1 MFYLILAAVLLFLLV
16 VIFRDDNDGHY
27 NKRGETRKPA
37 ILPPEQPKK
46 PKPAQQ
52 TPRPAQQ
59 KPRPAQQ
66 APRPAQQTPKP
77 KQPISMQF
85 KAQTAPKRLLTWTFL
100 YNLKYNGNI
109 VGDTMETE
117 IAGMQYYCS
126 PSDVGPGN
134 GTIWHEP
141 NNPKDPRAR
150 VVIRDDGKKIGY
162 LPRYALNEYEAF
174 NDKNLV
180 CPFAGR
186 IRVDQRGFLR
196 ADILVALPESREFV
210 KEKLSEYLDNS

>member
-1 MFYLILAAVLLFLLV
+1 MFYIILAAVVLFLLV

-27 NKRGETRKPA
+27 NKRGETRRPA

-46 PKPAQQ
+46 PKPAPQA
-52 TPRPAQQ
+52 TRPAQQ
-59 KPRPAQQ
+59 KPRPAPQ
-66 APRPAQQTPKP
+66 APRP
-77 KQPISMQF
+77 KQPVSL
-85 KAQTAPKRLLTWTFL
+85 KSEAQSAPKRLLTWTFL
-100 YNLKYNGNI
+100 YNLKYNGTI

-117 IAGMQYYCS
+117 ITGLQYYCS
-126 PSDVGPGN
+126 PSDLGPVN

-141 NNPKDPRAR
+141 NNPNDPRAR

-186 IRVDQRGFLR
+186 IRVDQRGYMR
-196 ADILVALPESREFV
+196 ADILVALPRSREFV
-210 KEKLSEYLDNS
+210 KKKLSEYLDNK

>member
-1 MFYLILAAVLLFLLV
+1 MFYIILAAVVLFLLV

-27 NKRGETRKPA
+27 NKRGETRRPA

-52 TPRPAQQ
+52 ATRPAQQ
-59 KPRPAQQ
+59 KPRPAPQ
-66 APRPAQQTPKP
+66 APRP
-77 KQPISMQF
+77 KQPVSL
-85 KAQTAPKRLLTWTFL
+85 KSEAQSAPKRLLTWTFL
-100 YNLKYNGNI
+100 YNLKYNGTI

-117 IAGMQYYCS
+117 ITGLQSYCS
-126 PSDVGPGN
+126 PSDLGPVN

-150 VVIRDDGKKIGY
+150 VVIRDDGKKLGY

-196 ADILVALPESREFV
+196 ADIRVALPESREFV

>member
-1 MFYLILAAVLLFLLV
+1 MFYIILAAVVLFLLV

-27 NKRGETRKPA
+27 NKRGETRRPA
-37 ILPPEQPKK
+37 ILPPEQPKN

-52 TPRPAQQ
+52 APRPAQQ

-66 APRPAQQTPKP
+66 APRP
-77 KQPISMQF
+77 KQPVSL
-85 KAQTAPKRLLTWTFL
+85 KSEAQSAPKRLLTWTFL
-100 YNLKYNGNI
+100 YNLKYNGTI

-117 IAGMQYYCS
+117 ITGLQYYCS
-126 PSDVGPGN
+126 PSDLGPVN

-150 VVIRDDGKKIGY
+150 VVIRDDGKKLGY

-196 ADILVALPESREFV
+196 ADIRVALPESREFV

>member
-1 MFYLILAAVLLFLLV
+1 MFYIILAAVVLFLLV

-27 NKRGETRKPA
+27 NKRGETRRPA

-52 TPRPAQQ
+52 
-59 KPRPAQQ
+59 
-66 APRPAQQTPKP
+66 APRP
-77 KQPISMQF
+77 KQPASL
-85 KAQTAPKRLLTWTFL
+85 KSEAQTAPKRLLTWTFL
-100 YNLKYNGNI
+100 YNLKYNGTI
-109 VGDTMETE
+109 VGNTMETE
-117 IAGMQYYCS
+117 ITGLQYYCS
-126 PSDVGPGN
+126 HSDLGPVN

-150 VVIRDDGKKIGY
+150 VVIRDDGKKLGY

-196 ADILVALPESREFV
+196 ADIRVALPESREFV

>member
-1 MFYLILAAVLLFLLV
+1 MFYIILAAVVLFLLV

-27 NKRGETRKPA
+27 NKRGETRRPA

-52 TPRPAQQ
+52 
-59 KPRPAQQ
+59 
-66 APRPAQQTPKP
+66 APRP
-77 KQPISMQF
+77 KQPVSL
-85 KAQTAPKRLLTWTFL
+85 KSEAQSAPKRLLTWTFL
-100 YNLKYNGNI
+100 YNLKYNGTI

-117 IAGMQYYCS
+117 ITGLQYYCS
-126 PSDVGPGN
+126 PSDLGPVN

-150 VVIRDDGKKIGY
+150 VVIRDDGKKLGY

-196 ADILVALPESREFV
+196 ADIRVALPESREFV